1 MQLDLNEQ
9 YDKIYRYC
17 YLRVNNRETAE
28 DLTQETFLRY
38 LEHPQYQSIDK
49 TLQLLYTIA
58 GNLCTDEFRKGKAV
72 EIPEDISSDVDIE
85 EDVLTNV
92 LLKQALSELS
102 DMDREMIL
110 LRYINEVPVNVI
122 AGLYNMSRFAVT
134 RRIKKIL
141 EALSKN
147 LGKETCYEKV

>member
-1 MQLDLNEQ
+1 MQLDLNDQ

-58 GNLCTDEFRKGKAV
+58 GNLCTDEFRKGKAG

-92 LLKQALSELS
+92 LIKQALSELS
-102 DMDREMIL
+102 DMDR
-110 LRYINEVPVNVI
+110 
-122 AGLYNMSRFAVT
+122 
-134 RRIKKIL
+134 
-141 EALSKN
+141 
-147 LGKETCYEKV
+147 

>member
-1 MQLDLNEQ
+1 MQLDLNDQ

-58 GNLCTDEFRKGKAV
+58 GNLCTDEFRKGKAG

-92 LLKQALSELS
+92 LLKQALAELS

-141 EALSKN
+141 ESLSKN